1 MGMFDTVI
9 IEGLKLKA
17 PKEVLRYLKSCN
29 SEFPREFQTKDL
41 DNVLTT
47 FKINEKGEVFKQ
59 DRVPTGKKLPYE
71 PPFKSWD
78 SERPF
83 LEKIY
88 WKLIQKNINKKYGKF
103 EFVDEYKNVLK
114 RDKTTNTIEI
124 YSYDEVGGRYL
135 ELSYI
140 LTIVDGLVKKSIL
153 NKWEIE
159 PENEALERKKR
170 NDEFVRNADIQIA
183 RRKEFRSQWYYPVLR
198 EVYNPF
204 IFFTKKIVQLICNKL
219 ITWSYRWSG
228 V

>member
-1 MGMFDTVI
+1 MGMFDSVI

-17 PKEVLRYLKSCN
+17 PKEVTSYLKSCN
-29 SEFPREFQTKDL
+29 TEFPQEFQTKDL

-47 FKINEKGEVFKQ
+47 YKINEKGEVFKY

-78 SERPF
+78 NERPF
-83 LEKIY
+83 LEKVY
-88 WKLIQKNINKKYGKF
+88 WKLVQRKIDKKYGKL

-114 RDKTTNTIEI
+114 RDKITNTIEI

-135 ELSYI
+135 ELSYN
-140 LTIVDGLVKKSIL
+140 LTIVDGIVKKSIL
-153 NKWEIE
+153 NKWDIE
-159 PENEALERKKR
+159 PKNEALERKKR
-170 NDEFVRNADIQIA
+170 NDEFVKNADIQIA
-183 RRKEFRSQWYYPVLR
+183 RRKEFRSQWYYPVLK

-219 ITWSYRWSG
+219 VTWSYRWTG